1 MEHFETIRA
10 SGLNDLSDPL
20 LGIYNRNY
28 HDRKSFFY
36 RRPGSYRGVFGIERI
51 FDLPVYFKEEPFLD
65 GPRLTLWHF

>member
-1 MEHFETIRA
+1 MEHFEIRRA

-20 LGIYNRNY
+20 LGIDNRNY

-51 FDLPVYFKEEPFLD
+51 FDLPVYF
-65 GPRLTLWHF
+65 